1 MIRIVLV
8 VALLV
13 VGGWIGKNLHDGQ
26 PWYSN
31 PFASKKETLSLVD
44 KASETATEALGSG
57 LQAVGEGGKHVAESI
72 DQASTSAIKKGEQLK
87 GK

>member
-1 MIRIVLV
+1 MIRIILV

-44 KASETATEALGSG
+44 QASETATEALGSG
-57 LQAVGEGGKHVAESI
+57 LQAVGEGGKQVAESI
-72 DQASTSAIKKGEQLK
+72 DQASTTAIKKGEALK